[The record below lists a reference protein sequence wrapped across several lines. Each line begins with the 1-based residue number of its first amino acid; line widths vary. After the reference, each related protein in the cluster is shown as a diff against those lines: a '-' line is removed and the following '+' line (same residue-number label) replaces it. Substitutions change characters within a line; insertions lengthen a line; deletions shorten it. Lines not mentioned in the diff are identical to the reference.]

1 MDGAISPQAADPKLA
16 SSAPTED
23 VAVVISTRG
32 RPKIVAALIER
43 LCRQTRR
50 PDQIFVIA
58 SAPDDIAE
66 LSAASPFLTVAVG
79 RPGLTRQRN
88 DGLAL
93 LGSKFSHVVF
103 FDDDFV
109 PSVFWIERMIRVFN
123 DHPDIAGMTGSILA
137 DGIHGAGINLDDAN
151 AQVER
156 QDAAASHG
164 TPLQLRFPYGHN
176 VGSNMAYRWSAI
188 SDLRFDERLP
198 LYGWHE
204 DSDFRAQV
212 EKRGLFIKAPDVWGI
227 HLGHKAGRVNGT
239 MLGYSQIANVA
250 YLARKGTAPK
260 RFLLESAIRNVLS
273 NLIRYSRPEP
283 FIDRRGRLHGN
294 MLALR
299 DMVCGRLSPER
310 VSLL

>member
-1 MDGAISPQAADPKLA
+1 VDQTISLQAASANLA
-16 SSAPTED
+16 PSLSVGKIA
-23 VAVVISTRG
+23 AIISTRG

-43 LCRQTRR
+43 LCPQTR
-50 PDQIFVIA
+50 PPEHIFVIA
-58 SAPDDIAE
+58 SAPDDVAE
-66 LSAASPFLTVAVG
+66 LTPTSPFLTLKVG

-109 PSVFWIERMIRVFN
+109 PSAFWIERMIRVFN
-123 DHPDIAGMTGSILA
+123 VHPDIAGMTGLILA
-137 DGIHGAGINLDDAN
+137 DGIHGAGINLEDAIS
-151 AQVER
+151 QVER
-156 QDAAASHG
+156 QDAAAPHG
-164 TPLQLRFPYGHN
+164 VPLQQRFPYGNN
-176 VGSNMAYRWSAI
+176 VGSNMAYRLSATG
-188 SDLRFDERLP
+188 DLRFDERLP
-198 LYGWHE
+198 LYAWHE

-212 EKRGLFIKAPDVWGI
+212 EKRGLFVKAPDLWGI

-250 YLARKGTAPK
+250 YLARKGTVPK
-260 RFLLESAIRNVLS
+260 RFLLESVIRNVLS
-273 NLIRYSRPEP
+273 NLIRYLRPEP

-299 DMVCGRLSPER
+299 DMTCGCLSPER
-310 VSLL
+310 SSLL

>member
-1 MDGAISPQAADPKLA
+1 MDEGISLEARSPKLA
-16 SSAPTED
+16 PSLSAESI
-23 VAVVISTRG
+23 AVIISTRG
-32 RPKIVAALIER
+32 RPKIVASLIGR
-43 LCRQTRR
+43 LSRQTRP
-50 PDQIFVIA
+50 PDHVFVIA

-66 LSAASPFLTVAVG
+66 FASGNPVLTLTVG

-109 PSVFWIERMIRVFN
+109 PSAFWLERMVRTFN
-123 DHPDIAGMTGSILA
+123 DRHDIAGMTGTILA
-137 DGIHGAGINLDDAN
+137 DGIHGAGIDLEAAV
-151 AQVER
+151 AQVEQR
-156 QDAAASHG
+156 DAAAPRG
-164 TPLQLRFPYGHN
+164 APVQQRFPYGHN
-176 VGSNMAYRWSAI
+176 VGSNMAYRLSAI

-198 LYGWHE
+198 LYAWHE
-204 DSDFRAQV
+204 DSDFRGQV
-212 EKRGLFIKAPDVWGI
+212 EKRGLFVKAPDLWGI

-250 YLARKGTAPK
+250 YLARKGTVPK
-260 RFLLESAIRNVLS
+260 RFLMASATRNVLS
-273 NLIRYSRPEP
+273 NVVRYARPEP

-299 DMVCGRLSPER
+299 DMVYGRLAPER